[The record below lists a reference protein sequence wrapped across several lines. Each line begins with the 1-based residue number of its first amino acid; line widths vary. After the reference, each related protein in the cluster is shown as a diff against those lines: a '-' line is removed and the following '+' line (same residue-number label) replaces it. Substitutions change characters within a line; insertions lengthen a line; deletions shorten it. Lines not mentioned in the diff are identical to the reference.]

1 LCKKVFF
8 QYSLYLY
15 MTTQKKTS
23 KKNSTKAVTLIELI
37 TVIVIV
43 GILTG
48 ISSLYIRETV
58 NLWRFLSFRNEV
70 ISQGR
75 LALMRMSREIRQ
87 MRDADSLAA
96 ASAWQLQFTDT
107 KSTSISYQV
116 SGNNLLRNTDILAA
130 GVNNFTFSY
139 YNKTNQLIT
148 TPLVAPTAT
157 DVYRIDINATF
168 QSGTQSKTIKTK
180 VYPRN
185 L

>member
-1 LCKKVFF
+1 MKI
-8 QYSLYLY
+8 
-15 MTTQKKTS
+15 QKKAH
-23 KKNSTKAVTLIELI
+23 KKNSIKAVTLIELI

-48 ISSLYIRETV
+48 ISSLYIKETV

-87 MRDADSLAA
+87 MRDADSLTTANA
-96 ASAWQLQFTDT
+96 QQFQFTDT
-107 KSTSISYQV
+107 TSASISYQL
-116 SGNNLLRNTDILAA
+116 SGNNVLRNADILAT
-130 GVNNFTFSY
+130 GVSNFTFTY
-139 YNKTNQLIT
+139 YNKTNQLIM
-148 TPLVAPTAT
+148 TPLVAPSAT
-157 DVYRIDINATF
+157 DAYRIDINATF